1 MQMSLFLR
9 QRTLRNKRHRDQA
22 QLLQKAYNLA
32 VAALNKGRT
41 PHLDTV
47 LVRDYQV
54 PANQLSAIRFHTT
67 NRRTNPPQ
75 PYTPVMNS
83 VTYLTLREDTLR
95 ALREFRLTDALRS
108 LNGQL
113 RQLAG
118 ADELQHRYRV
128 LNSEYTDLLSE
139 LRAGGGVPRVKAQQY
154 AFLQETYP
162 PH

>member
-1 MQMSLFLR
+1 
-9 QRTLRNKRHRDQA
+9 
-22 QLLQKAYNLA
+22 
-32 VAALNKGRT
+32 
-41 PHLDTV
+41 
-47 LVRDYQV
+47 
-54 PANQLSAIRFHTT
+54 
-67 NRRTNPPQ
+67 
-75 PYTPVMNS
+75 MNS

-95 ALREFRLTDALRS
+95 ALREFRPTAALRS

-154 AFLQETYP
+154 AFLQETYRIGQGIKDMGQK
-162 PH
+162 HGKKWV